1 MQWKCFVVKLGGAGE
16 KAGSD
21 KQTLEAASNGL
32 RFRLKARHARIRKA
46 SPTFLGRR
54 DETRDEGDIEMLR
67 LASAVCPFCEARA
80 AARSLGPSWQHTR
93 TAATLQKRKPNR
105 MLLAKDVKR
114 GPVARGGA
122 SRGGKRDSLAGPF
135 RGMNVTVAPANLQ
148 PLRKSMPPTE
158 RRRTRV
164 PVAKETKDAR
174 TPLPVERRRA
184 SRPGWKDE
192 KQHKEKDPMHAMK
205 MQRALTSISSEKR
218 VRVKEQLAGLNSFDD
233 FDLLP
238 IVKEAIP
245 TQALKG
251 LSYINPTPIQRLAIP
266 ALLGTEQKKRRRSR
280 RDEVDNEMKQFLLA
294 AETGTGKTLAYILPV
309 IDAIKR
315 QEVAESAK
323 QAQEAAK
330 EEQEAK
336 VRARNRLFEVEP
348 PPIDPPDPNTARP
361 RAIIL
366 LPTSEL
372 VDQVGAIVKSLSHTV
387 KYRAALLSASYTGQV
402 IRSRLFTT
410 KGIDIV
416 VTTPHLLHS
425 ITESDPNILSRVSHL
440 VVDEADSLLDRSF
453 SPVTS
458 GIIDRAKPSLKQ
470 LIFCSATIPK
480 SLDNYL
486 QREYPQMKRL
496 TTPNLHAIPR
506 RVMMSV
512 VDIDRIPFHGNR
524 NLACAQVI
532 WEIGK
537 EGRDEEEEGWMPR
550 PERKIV
556 VFVNEREKTVE
567 LAEYLQSKGINATAL
582 NRDAGARKDENVLAS
597 FTGTGMTPTLPL
609 MQQRTLPSPQS
620 TSTMSAI
627 SAGDLAEQT
636 ALVSAKPSNALAR
649 SKQTQQRTP
658 KEKQSTRTLPHT
670 SVLVTTDLT
679 SRGIDTLPV
688 KHVILYDVP
697 HTSIDFIHRL
707 GRVGRMGKRGRG
719 VVLVGRKDRK
729 DIVREVREGMFRG
742 MALI

>member
-1 MQWKCFVVKLGGAGE
+1 
-16 KAGSD
+16 
-21 KQTLEAASNGL
+21 
-32 RFRLKARHARIRKA
+32 
-46 SPTFLGRR
+46 
-54 DETRDEGDIEMLR
+54 MLR

-80 AARSLGPSWQHTR
+80 AARNLGPSWQHAR

-114 GPVARGGA
+114 GPVARSGA
-122 SRGGKRDSLAGPF
+122 SRGGRRDSLAGPF
-135 RGMNVTVAPANLQ
+135 SGMNVTVAPANLK
-148 PLRKSMPPTE
+148 PLRRSTLPTE
-158 RRRTRV
+158 PRRASK
-164 PVAKETKDAR
+164 PETKDAR
-174 TPLPVERRRA
+174 TTFPVERRRA
-184 SRPGWKDE
+184 SRPGKRGE
-192 KQHKEKDPMHAMK
+192 KQQKDPMHAMK
-205 MQRALTSISSEKR
+205 MQRALANISNEKR

-238 IVKEAIP
+238 IIKEAIP
-245 TQALKG
+245 AQVLKG

-266 ALLGTEQKKRRRSR
+266 ALLGTEEKKKRRSR
-280 RDEVDNEMKQFLLA
+280 RDEVDTEMKQFLLA

-315 QEVAESAK
+315 QEVAENAK
-323 QAQEAAK
+323 LAQEAAK

-336 VRARNRLFEVEP
+336 VRSKNRLFEVEP
-348 PPIDPPDPNTARP
+348 PPTDPPDPNTARP

-372 VDQVGAIVKSLSHTV
+372 VDQVGAIVKALSHTA
-387 KYRAALLSASYTGQV
+387 KYRAALLSSSYSGPV

-410 KGIDIV
+410 KGIDV
-416 VTTPHLLHS
+416 VITTPHLLHS

-556 VFVNEREKTVE
+556 VFVNEREKTAE

-582 NRDAGARKDENVLAS
+582 NRDAGARKDDNVLAS
-597 FTGTGMTPTLPL
+597 FTGTGLTPTLPL
-609 MQQRTLPSPQS
+609 MQHRALPSP
-620 TSTMSAI
+620 AI

-636 ALVSAKPSNALAR
+636 TLVAAKALPQRAL
-649 SKQTQQRTP
+649 
-658 KEKQSTRTLPHT
+658 KQSSRTLPHT

-742 MALI
+742 NALI